1 MRYMRHMIHTRE
13 TQQLVTFLGRARVD
27 FQFFL
32 KKSYV
37 FICFIDIASWNC
49 WNYTVFGRISICA
62 RGGRAHVHFV
72 LFFARDDGPGTCA
85 TVVAEVR
92 KAWKSC
98 SQKPFSQKC
107 LKSGGFPRNPQERAG
122 WDFDNFCLKNHWVFD
137 VFMLKSLRN
146 LRFWKDFVL
155 RARMCTSSHFLQGIL
170 ENAGAQT
177 LLKQFKSCSQ
187 KPFSQKC
194 LKSGGFSTNPQ
205 ERAGGDFDNFL
216 LKNHWVF

>member
-1 MRYMRHMIHTRE
+1 MRHMIHTRE

-27 FQFFL
+27 FQIFCM

-49 WNYTVFGRISICA
+49 WNYTVFGRISTCA

-72 LFFARDDGPGTCA
+72 SFFARDDGPGTCA

-107 LKSGGFPRNPQERAG
+107 LKSGGFSTNPQERAG
-122 WDFDNFCLKNHWVFD
+122 WHFDNFFLKNHWVFD

-155 RARMCTSSHFLQGIL
+155 RARMSTLPYFLQGIL
-170 ENAGAQT
+170 EIWWCKN
-177 LLKQFKSCSQ
+177 K
-187 KPFSQKC
+187 KC
-194 LKSGGFSTNPQ
+194 H
-205 ERAGGDFDNFL
+205 FL
-216 LKNHWVF
+216 LFFFLQGKADYNKTTGFGGNPLFWCFR